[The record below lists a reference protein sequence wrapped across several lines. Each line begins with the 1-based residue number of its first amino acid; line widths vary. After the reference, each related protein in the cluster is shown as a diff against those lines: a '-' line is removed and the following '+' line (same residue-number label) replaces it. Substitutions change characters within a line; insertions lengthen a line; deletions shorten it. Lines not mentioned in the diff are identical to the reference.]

1 MRLTGRTA
9 ALLASPAI
17 VIYAAFLLYPAVR
30 GLLMSFTDA
39 RGVTGGHF
47 IGLGNYRKLFTDPA
61 VTAALRN
68 SVVFTVVIVVVQNGL
83 ALGLAYWLHAV
94 PAVRRIVRP
103 GLLLPA
109 MMSSVIVGF
118 IWSYIYSPLGGPL
131 NAVMDGLGLHRLE
144 TVWLGDTRTAL
155 LAVAV
160 ANIWMFLGYS
170 TTIFL
175 SNYLTIPQ
183 EIFEAAKV
191 DGATGWRRF
200 RRIDWR
206 LLAPSLTINLTLS
219 VIGTLRIFEFP
230 LIMTNGGPADATRTL
245 NMVIY
250 STSFQR
256 LEFGYGTALAAV
268 LLLLTLVIAFP
279 MVALLRRREVT
290 Y

>member
-9 ALLASPAI
+9 VLLASPAI
-17 VIYAAFLLYPAVR
+17 VIYAVFLLYPAVR

-39 RGVTGGHF
+39 HGVTGGHF